1 MTRFDGDA
9 SEDAARDAASEH
21 GARDADHSAA
31 PERAAFA
38 AACAAADRDELAA
51 RDVAPEQHF
60 DPDAS
65 ERGPDPKRSARS
77 SPRTVRL
84 NPADILGLGLLGP
97 RTRKMRAV
105 LSSLGI
111 SIGIATVI
119 MVVGIPA
126 SSQRALTDQLSALGT
141 NLLSAQAVL
150 DQDTQTLPPVLK
162 SAGAMVARIP
172 PVEQVSEVANTG
184 AEVRRSPAIPAKDSS
199 GVTVLAAE
207 GYDLPAVIG
216 AHLVAGHYLTASDAA
231 FPTVV
236 LGSVAATWLGI
247 TKLPPSQPAPQIWI
261 GSQAFTVVGI
271 LAASPLA
278 PEVQQ
283 SVLVGWDAARHY
295 LSFDEHPTQLYARV
309 RESQIYA
316 VQSVLAATVYPQNPG
331 QIVVSQPSAA
341 LAAKQL
347 TETALSGLFLG
358 LAGVALLVGAVGVAN
373 TMIVS
378 VLERRRE
385 IGLRRALGATR
396 RQIRGQFLTESVLLC
411 LLGGLAG
418 AAVGVLGTAGYAM
431 SRNWPAVIPIGSVLG
446 GVGAAL
452 VVGVLAG
459 VHPAVRASRLPPTEA
474 LATV

>member
-1 MTRFDGDA
+1 MSRRATR
-9 SEDAARDAASEH
+9 SQSSV
-21 GARDADHSAA
+21 SA
-31 PERAAFA
+31 
-38 AACAAADRDELAA
+38 
-51 RDVAPEQHF
+51 
-60 DPDAS
+60 
-65 ERGPDPKRSARS
+65 
-77 SPRTVRL
+77 VRL
-84 NPADILGLGLLGP
+84 SPADVLGLGLLGP

-126 SSQRALTDQLSALGT
+126 SSQRALNDQLAALGT
-141 NLLSAQAVL
+141 NLLSAQATI
-150 DQDTQTLPPVLK
+150 DQDTQTLPPVPET
-162 SAGAMVARIP
+162 AAAMVARIP
-172 PVEQVSEVANTG
+172 PVEQVSEVANTHAG
-184 AEVRRSPAIPAKDSS
+184 VRRSQAVPAKDDT
-199 GVTVLAAE
+199 GLTVLAAQ

-216 AHLVAGHYLTASDAA
+216 TSPAAGHYLNASDEA

-236 LGSVAATWLGI
+236 LGSEAATWLGI
-247 TKLPPSQPAPQIWI
+247 TTLTPGAPAPQLWI
-261 GSQAFTVVGI
+261 GSQTFTVIGI

-278 PEVQQ
+278 PEIQQ
-283 SVLVGWDAARHY
+283 SVIVGWDAARHY
-295 LSFDEHPTQLYARV
+295 LAFDEHPTQLYARV

-316 VQSVLAATVYPQNPG
+316 VQAVLAATIYPQNPG
-331 QIVVSQPSAA
+331 RIMVAQPSAA
-341 LAAKQL
+341 LAAKKL

-378 VLERRRE
+378 VLERRKE

-431 SRNWPAVIPIGSVLG
+431 SRDWPAVIPAEAVAG
-446 GVGAAL
+446 GVAAAL

-459 VHPAVRASRLPPTEA
+459 VQPAVRASRLPPTEA

>member
-1 MTRFDGDA
+1 MTRA
-9 SEDAARDAASEH
+9 SR
-21 GARDADHSAA
+21 
-31 PERAAFA
+31 
-38 AACAAADRDELAA
+38 
-51 RDVAPEQHF
+51 
-60 DPDAS
+60 
-65 ERGPDPKRSARS
+65 
-77 SPRTVRL
+77 RTVRL
-84 NPADILGLGLLGP
+84 GPADVLGLGLLGP
-97 RTRKMRAV
+97 RTRKIRAV
-105 LSSLGI
+105 LSALGI

-141 NLLSAQAVL
+141 NLLSAQATL
-150 DQDTQTLPPVLK
+150 DLDTQTLPPIAK
-162 SAGAMVARIP
+162 SADAMVARIP
-172 PVEQVSEVANTG
+172 PVQKVSEVANTH
-184 AEVRRSPAIPAKDSS
+184 AEVRRSQAIPAKDGS
-199 GVTVLAAE
+199 GVTVLAAK

-216 AHLVAGHYLTASDAA
+216 ADLAAGHYLDPSDEA

-236 LGSVAATWLGI
+236 LGSQAATWLGI
-247 TKLPPSQPAPQIWI
+247 TTLPPGQPAPQIWI
-261 GSQAFTVVGI
+261 GSQAFTVIGI
-271 LAASPLA
+271 FAASPLA
-278 PEVQQ
+278 PEVEQ

-295 LSFDEHPTQLYARV
+295 LAFDEHPTQVFARV
-309 RESQIYA
+309 QESQIYA

-341 LAAKQL
+341 LAAKKL

-418 AAVGVLGTAGYAM
+418 AAVGVLGTAGYAI
-431 SRNWPAVIPIGSVLG
+431 SRDWPAVIPAESVVG
-446 GVGAAL
+446 GVAAAL

>member
-1 MTRFDGDA
+1 MTRSDPNASDAVSDGSPDA
-9 SEDAARDAASEH
+9 VPDAASDS
-21 GARDADHSAA
+21 AR
-31 PERAAFA
+31 ER
-38 AACAAADRDELAA
+38 DVHAA
-51 RDVAPEQHF
+51 RAGGRSTR
-60 DPDAS
+60 AS
-65 ERGPDPKRSARS
+65 RSAQASR
-77 SPRTVRL
+77 RTVRL
-84 NPADILGLGLLGP
+84 KPADILGLGLLGP
-97 RTRKMRAV
+97 RTRKMRAA

-141 NLLSAQAVL
+141 NMLSAQAVL
-150 DQDTQTLPPVLK
+150 DQDTQALPPVLK

-172 PVEQVSEVANTG
+172 PVEKVSEVANTG
-184 AEVRRSPAIPAKDSS
+184 AAVRRSQAIPAKDSS

-216 AHLVAGHYLTASDAA
+216 AHLTAGHYLTASDEA

-247 TKLPPSQPAPQIWI
+247 TTLPPGQPAPQIWI
-261 GSQAFTVVGI
+261 GSQAFTVIGVF
-271 LAASPLA
+271 AASPLA

-283 SVLVGWDAARHY
+283 SVLVGWDAARRY

-309 RESQIYA
+309 QESQIYA

-396 RQIRGQFLTESVLLC
+396 RQIRGQFLTESVMLC

-418 AAVGVLGTAGYAM
+418 AAVGILGTAGYAM
-431 SRNWPAVIPIGSVLG
+431 SRNWPAVIPIGSVVG

>member
-1 MTRFDGDA
+1 MTRRTRAGRA
-9 SEDAARDAASEH
+9 SS
-21 GARDADHSAA
+21 
-31 PERAAFA
+31 
-38 AACAAADRDELAA
+38 
-51 RDVAPEQHF
+51 
-60 DPDAS
+60 
-65 ERGPDPKRSARS
+65 K
-77 SPRTVRL
+77 TVRL
-84 NPADILGLGLLGP
+84 TPADILLLGLLGP
-97 RTRKMRAV
+97 RTRRMRAV

-141 NLLSAQAVL
+141 NLLSAQAVV
-150 DQDTQTLPPVLK
+150 DQQTQTLPPVLK
-162 SAGAMVARIP
+162 AADSMVARIP
-172 PVEQVSEVANTG
+172 PVEKVAEVGNTQ
-184 AEVRRSPAIPAKDSS
+184 AEVRRSQAIPAQESS
-199 GVTVLAAE
+199 GIIAVAAK
-207 GYDLPAVIG
+207 GYDLPAVTG
-216 AHLVAGHYLTASDAA
+216 AGLAAGRYLNASDEA

-247 TKLPPSQPAPQIWI
+247 TTLPQGEPAPQIWI

-271 LAASPLA
+271 LTASPLT
-278 PEVQQ
+278 PEIQQ
-283 SVLVGWDAARHY
+283 SVIVGWDAARHY
-295 LSFDEHPTQLYARV
+295 LAFDEHPTQLYARV
-309 RESQIYA
+309 QESQIYA
-316 VQSVLAATVYPQNPG
+316 VQSVLAATMYPQNPG
-331 QIVVSQPSAA
+331 QIAVSQPSAA

-378 VLERRRE
+378 VLERRKE

-418 AAVGVLGTAGYAM
+418 AAVGILGTAGYAM
-431 SRNWPAVIPIGSVLG
+431 SRDWPAVIPAQAVAG
-446 GVGAAL
+446 GVAAAL

-459 VHPAVRASRLPPTEA
+459 VQPAIRASRLPPTEA

>member
-9 SEDAARDAASEH
+9 ADAARA
-21 GARDADHSAA
+21 G
-31 PERAAFA
+31 
-38 AACAAADRDELAA
+38 
-51 RDVAPEQHF
+51 
-60 DPDAS
+60 
-65 ERGPDPKRSARS
+65 RSARAS
-77 SPRTVRL
+77 RSTQPSRRTVRL

-141 NLLSAQAVL
+141 NLLSAQAVI

-172 PVEQVSEVANTG
+172 PVEKVSEVANTG
-184 AEVRRSPAIPAKDSS
+184 AEVRRSQAIPAKDGS
-199 GVTVLAAE
+199 GVTVLATE

-216 AHLVAGHYLTASDAA
+216 AHLTAGHYLTASDEA

-247 TKLPPSQPAPQIWI
+247 TTLPPGQPAPQIWI
-261 GSQAFTVVGI
+261 GSQAFTVIGI
-271 LAASPLA
+271 FAASPLA

-283 SVLVGWDAARHY
+283 SVLVGWDAARRY
-295 LSFDEHPTQLYARV
+295 LSFDEHPTQVYARV
-309 RESQIYA
+309 QESQIYA

-396 RQIRGQFLTESVLLC
+396 RQIRGQFLTESVMLC
-411 LLGGLAG
+411 LFGGLAG

>member
-1 MTRFDGDA
+1 MTRSDRHPSAPRRGADPA
-9 SEDAARDAASEH
+9 GAART
-21 GARDADHSAA
+21 ART
-31 PERAAFA
+31 
-38 AACAAADRDELAA
+38 
-51 RDVAPEQHF
+51 V
-60 DPDAS
+60 
-65 ERGPDPKRSARS
+65 RSAPARQ
-77 SPRTVRL
+77 PVRL
-84 NPADILGLGLLGP
+84 NPADILLLGLLGP
-97 RTRKMRAV
+97 RTRRMRAV

-141 NLLSAQAVL
+141 NLLSAQAVV
-150 DQDTQTLPPVLK
+150 DQQTQTLPPVPK
-162 SAGAMVARIP
+162 TADAMVARIP
-172 PVEQVSEVANTG
+172 PVEKVAEVGNTQ
-184 AEVRRSPAIPAKDSS
+184 AEVRRSQAIPAQESS
-199 GVTVLAAE
+199 GITALAAK

-216 AHLVAGHYLTASDAA
+216 ANLAAGRYLNASDEA

-247 TKLPPSQPAPQIWI
+247 TTLPQGEPAPQIWI

-271 LAASPLA
+271 FTASPLT
-278 PEVQQ
+278 PEIQQ
-283 SVLVGWDAARHY
+283 SVIVGWDAARHY
-295 LSFDEHPTQLYARV
+295 LAFDEHPTQLYARV
-309 RESQIYA
+309 QESQIYA
-316 VQSVLAATVYPQNPG
+316 VQSVLAATMYAQNPG

-396 RQIRGQFLTESVLLC
+396 RQVRGQFLTESVLLC
-411 LLGGLAG
+411 LMGGVAG
-418 AAVGVLGTAGYAM
+418 AAVGILGTAGYAM
-431 SRNWPAVIPIGSVLG
+431 SRNWPAVIPAEAVAG
-446 GVGAAL
+446 GVAAAL
-452 VVGVLAG
+452 AVGVLAG

>member
-1 MTRFDGDA
+1 MTRRTRAGRA
-9 SEDAARDAASEH
+9 SS
-21 GARDADHSAA
+21 
-31 PERAAFA
+31 
-38 AACAAADRDELAA
+38 
-51 RDVAPEQHF
+51 
-60 DPDAS
+60 
-65 ERGPDPKRSARS
+65 K
-77 SPRTVRL
+77 TVRL
-84 NPADILGLGLLGP
+84 TPADILLLGLLGP
-97 RTRKMRAV
+97 RTRRMRAV

-141 NLLSAQAVL
+141 NLLSAQAVV
-150 DQDTQTLPPVLK
+150 DQQTQTLPPVLK
-162 SAGAMVARIP
+162 AADSMVARIP
-172 PVEQVSEVANTG
+172 PVEKVAEVGNTQ
-184 AEVRRSPAIPAKDSS
+184 AEVRRSQAIPAQESS
-199 GVTVLAAE
+199 GIIAVAAK
-207 GYDLPAVIG
+207 GYDLPAVTG
-216 AHLVAGHYLTASDAA
+216 AGLAAGRYLNASDEA

-247 TKLPPSQPAPQIWI
+247 TTLPHGEPAPQIWI

-271 LAASPLA
+271 LTASPLT
-278 PEVQQ
+278 PEIQQ
-283 SVLVGWDAARHY
+283 SVIVGWDAARHY
-295 LSFDEHPTQLYARV
+295 LAFDEHPTQLYARV
-309 RESQIYA
+309 QESQIYA
-316 VQSVLAATVYPQNPG
+316 VQSVLAATMYPQNPG
-331 QIVVSQPSAA
+331 QIAVSQPSAA

-378 VLERRRE
+378 VLERRKE

-431 SRNWPAVIPIGSVLG
+431 SRDWPAVIPAEAVAG
-446 GVGAAL
+446 GVAAAL

>member
-1 MTRFDGDA
+1 MTRPDQNTKT
-9 SEDAARDAASEH
+9 SRR
-21 GARDADHSAA
+21 GA
-31 PERAAFA
+31 
-38 AACAAADRDELAA
+38 
-51 RDVAPEQHF
+51 HF
-60 DPDAS
+60 T
-65 ERGPDPKRSARS
+65 RSTRQA
-77 SPRTVRL
+77 VRL
-84 NPADILGLGLLGP
+84 KPGDILRLGLLGP

-126 SSQRALTDQLSALGT
+126 SGQRALTDQLSALGT

-150 DQDTQTLPPVLK
+150 DQQTQTLPPVPEA
-162 SAGAMVARIP
+162 AGAMVARIP
-172 PVEQVSEVANTG
+172 PVQKVSEVGNTQ
-184 AEVRRSPAIPAKDSS
+184 AEVRRSRAIPARNNS
-199 GVTVLAAE
+199 GITALAAK
-207 GYDLPAVIG
+207 GYDLPGVIG
-216 AHLVAGHYLTASDAA
+216 ADLAAGHYLDASDEA

-247 TKLPPSQPAPQIWI
+247 TTLPPGGPAPQIWI
-261 GSQAFTVVGI
+261 GSQTFTVVGI
-271 LAASPLA
+271 FAASPLA
-278 PEVQQ
+278 PEIQQ
-283 SVLVGWDAARHY
+283 SVVVGWDAARHY
-295 LSFDEHPTQLYARV
+295 LGFDEHPTQLYARV
-309 RESQIYA
+309 QESQIYS
-316 VQSVLAATVYPQNPG
+316 VQSVLAATMYPQNPG

-396 RQIRGQFLTESVLLC
+396 RQIRGQFLTESVMLC
-411 LLGGLAG
+411 LLGGVAG

-431 SRNWPAVIPIGSVLG
+431 FRDWPAVIPVASVVG

>member
-1 MTRFDGDA
+1 MTESDPEYA
-9 SEDAARDAASEH
+9 SGRDRVDRAARAEQ
-21 GARDADHSAA
+21 
-31 PERAAFA
+31 
-38 AACAAADRDELAA
+38 ADR
-51 RDVAPEQHF
+51 
-60 DPDAS
+60 AS
-65 ERGPDPKRSARS
+65 R
-77 SPRTVRL
+77 SPRGSRPTVRL
-84 NPADILGLGLLGP
+84 KPGDVLGLGLLGP
-97 RTRKMRAV
+97 RTRKLRAV

-126 SSQRALTDQLSALGT
+126 SSQRALTEQLSALGT
-141 NLLSAQAVL
+141 NLLTAQATV
-150 DQDTQTLPPVLK
+150 DQQTQTLPPVPA
-162 SAGAMVARIP
+162 SAPAMVARIP
-172 PVEQVSEVANTG
+172 PVQRVSALGNTQ
-184 AEVRRSPAIPAKDSS
+184 AEVRRSQAIPAQESS
-199 GVTVLAAE
+199 GVIALAAQ
-207 GYDLPAVIG
+207 GYELPAVIG
-216 AHLVAGHYLTASDAA
+216 ADLAAGRYLTPSDEA

-247 TKLPPSQPAPQIWI
+247 TTLPPGQPAPQIWI
-261 GSQAFTVVGI
+261 GSQAFTVVGV

-283 SVLVGWDAARHY
+283 AVVVGWDAARRY
-295 LSFDEHPTQLYARV
+295 LAFDGHPTQIYARV
-309 RESQIYA
+309 QESQIDA

-341 LAAKQL
+341 LAAKRL

-418 AAVGVLGTAGYAM
+418 AAVGTLGTAGYAM
-431 SRNWPAVIPIGSVLG
+431 SRDWPAVIPVASVLG

>member
-1 MTRFDGDA
+1 MRRRHRDA
-9 SEDAARDAASEH
+9 SSR
-21 GARDADHSAA
+21 
-31 PERAAFA
+31 P
-38 AACAAADRDELAA
+38 
-51 RDVAPEQHF
+51 P
-60 DPDAS
+60 
-65 ERGPDPKRSARS
+65 
-77 SPRTVRL
+77 TVRL
-84 NPADILGLGLLGP
+84 TPGDILGLGLLGP

-126 SSQRALTDQLSALGT
+126 SSQRALTEQLSALGT
-141 NLLSAQAVL
+141 NLLSAQATV
-150 DQDTQTLPPVLK
+150 DQNTQTLPPVPA
-162 SAGAMVARIP
+162 SAAAMVARIP
-172 PVEQVSEVANTG
+172 PVQKVSEVANTH
-184 AEVRRSPAIPAKDSS
+184 ADVRRSQAIPAKDAT
-199 GVTVLAAE
+199 GITVLAAE

-216 AHLVAGHYLTASDAA
+216 TTLAAGHYLDAADEA

-236 LGSVAATWLGI
+236 LGSEAATWLGI
-247 TKLPPSQPAPQIWI
+247 TTLQPDAPAPQIWI
-261 GSQAFTVVGI
+261 GSQDFTVIGI

-278 PEVQQ
+278 PEVTQ
-283 SVLVGWDAARHY
+283 SVLVGWDAAHRY
-295 LSFDEHPTQLYARV
+295 LAFDEHPTQLYARV
-309 RESQIYA
+309 QESQIYA
-316 VQSVLAATVYPQNPG
+316 VQSVLAATMFPQNPG
-331 QIVVSQPSAA
+331 QIAVSQPSAA

-378 VLERRRE
+378 ALERRRE

-411 LLGGLAG
+411 LLGGIAG
-418 AAVGVLGTAGYAM
+418 AAVGILGTAAYAM
-431 SRNWPAVIPIGSVLG
+431 SRDWPAVIPLQSVLG

-452 VVGVLAG
+452 LVGVLAG
-459 VHPAVRASRLPPTEA
+459 VQPAVRASRLPPTEA

>member
-1 MTRFDGDA
+1 MSRRATR
-9 SEDAARDAASEH
+9 SQSSV
-21 GARDADHSAA
+21 SA
-31 PERAAFA
+31 
-38 AACAAADRDELAA
+38 
-51 RDVAPEQHF
+51 
-60 DPDAS
+60 
-65 ERGPDPKRSARS
+65 
-77 SPRTVRL
+77 VRL
-84 NPADILGLGLLGP
+84 SPADVLGLGLLGP

-126 SSQRALTDQLSALGT
+126 SSQRALSDQLAALGT
-141 NLLSAQAVL
+141 NLLSAQATI
-150 DQDTQTLPPVLK
+150 DQDTQTLPPVPET
-162 SAGAMVARIP
+162 AAAMVARIP
-172 PVEQVSEVANTG
+172 PVEQVSEVANTHAG
-184 AEVRRSPAIPAKDSS
+184 VRRSQAVPAKDDT
-199 GVTVLAAE
+199 GLTVLAAQ

-216 AHLVAGHYLTASDAA
+216 TSPAAGHYLNASDEA

-236 LGSVAATWLGI
+236 LGSEAATWLGI
-247 TKLPPSQPAPQIWI
+247 TTLTPGAPAPQLWI
-261 GSQAFTVVGI
+261 GSQTFTVIGI

-278 PEVQQ
+278 PEIQQ
-283 SVLVGWDAARHY
+283 SVIVGWDAARHY
-295 LSFDEHPTQLYARV
+295 LAFDEHPTQLYARV

-316 VQSVLAATVYPQNPG
+316 VQAVLAATIYPQNPG
-331 QIVVSQPSAA
+331 RIMVAQPSAA
-341 LAAKQL
+341 LAAKKL

-378 VLERRRE
+378 VLERRKE

-431 SRNWPAVIPIGSVLG
+431 SRDWPAVIPAEAVAG
-446 GVGAAL
+446 GVAAAL

-459 VHPAVRASRLPPTEA
+459 VQPAVRASRLPPTEA